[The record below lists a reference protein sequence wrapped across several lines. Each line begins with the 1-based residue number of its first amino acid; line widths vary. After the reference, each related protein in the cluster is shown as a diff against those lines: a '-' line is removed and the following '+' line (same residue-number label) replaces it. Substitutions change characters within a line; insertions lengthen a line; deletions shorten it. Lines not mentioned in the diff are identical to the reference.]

1 MTQIELDLNT
11 VLLRTVK
18 EVAKTKTKTKT
29 KAKTK
34 TAMKCLLGTRS
45 KQYFGRQAESTAKIG
60 LLQNNHMTSN
70 GVWIVQKI

>member
-11 VLLRTVK
+11 ILLRTVK

-29 KAKTK
+29 VL
-34 TAMKCLLGTRS
+34 KCLLGTRS

-60 LLQNNHMTSN
+60 LSWNNHVTSN
-70 GVWIVQKI
+70 GVWIV